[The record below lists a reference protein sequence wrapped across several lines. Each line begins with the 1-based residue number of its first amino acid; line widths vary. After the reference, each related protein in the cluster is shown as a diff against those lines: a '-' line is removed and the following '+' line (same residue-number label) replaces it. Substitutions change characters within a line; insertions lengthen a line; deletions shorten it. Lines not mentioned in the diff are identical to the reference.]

1 MPRSFLV
8 KPTGRR
14 ALRDSVDR
22 ADHERVDPEPRC
34 ARGQMLVPVFDRPP
48 AATGGP
54 GAEWGP
60 SQPWTQM
67 DTRPTRTERTDRT
80 ASAHWPDVQ
89 VLQTQRERDLEQ
101 LVLVLLDHASHAALA
116 PRLSACTHCEE
127 PRSQFRST
135 RGGAVGLSDL
145 AVHPAASSRLQSPP
159 GSQPITACRREKE
172 RSFPCPVCGKRF
184 RRSSTLTT
192 HKLIHS
198 DTRPYSCSYCGKGF
212 HQKSDMKKHTFIH
225 TGEKP
230 HVCRVCG
237 KAFSQSSNLITHG
250 RKHAAAAERPVSCRL
265 RPRGHDRRHALQRH
279 QEGPCFYGNA
289 PSGSPAPPWSHAPP
303 GAPTLGARPEGRR
316 WPGSA
321 EAF

>member
-22 ADHERVDPEPRC
+22 ADRERVDPEPRC
-34 ARGQMLVPVFDRPP
+34 ARGQMLVPVFDGPP

-80 ASAHWPDVQ
+80 ASAHWPG
-89 VLQTQRERDLEQ
+89 E
-101 LVLVLLDHASHAALA
+101 SPAALGQNRQ
-116 PRLSACTHCEE
+116 PHPGLRKPL
-127 PRSQFRST
+127 SQFRST
-135 RGGAVGLSDL
+135 RGGAVGRSDL

-159 GSQPITACRREKE
+159 GSQPIAACRREKE

-192 HKLIHS
+192 HQLIHS
-198 DTRPYSCSYCGKGF
+198 DTRPYACSYCGKGF

-225 TGEKP
+225 TGNLN
-230 HVCRVCG
+230 VL
-237 KAFSQSSNLITHG
+237 ADYFSADQHYE
-250 RKHAAAAERPVSCRL
+250 RWKHT
-265 RPRGHDRRHALQRH
+265 RH
-279 QEGPCFYGNA
+279 
-289 PSGSPAPPWSHAPP
+289 
-303 GAPTLGARPEGRR
+303 TM
-316 WPGSA
+316 
-321 EAF
+321 